1 MSDDKKQ
8 ISVDEETCI
17 GCALCTT
24 IAPETFELLASGKA
38 QALHQGK
45 HDEPT
50 LQAALDACPVAAIYW
65 GKKSQKNPGKYP
77 DNE

>member
-1 MSDDKKQ
+1 MGDDKKK
-8 ISVDEETCI
+8 IAVDEETCI

-38 QALHQGK
+38 QALHQSK
-45 HDEPT
+45 HDEAT

-65 GKKSQKNPGKYP
+65 GEKSEKNPSKYP
-77 DNE
+77 ENG